1 MMGKSMIGE
10 RMTGEGT
17 MDLQIIDILQDIV
30 GEAYVST
37 STAELYAYS
46 TDAGIH
52 RSMPDA
58 VVRPGTTEEVSR
70 IVKLANEYLFP
81 VIPRGAGTAL
91 CGHSVPVK
99 GGVIIDMQRMNR
111 IKEVHI
117 EDLYVIVEP
126 GVVHQNLNEELKKYG
141 FFIPGPSSSNVA
153 NIGGMIATNA
163 SGGNAVKYGAT
174 RDYVLG
180 LEVVFP
186 TGEIAALGTRTL
198 KNSAGYQLERL
209 MCGMEGTLG
218 FITEATLKVVPLP
231 EKSAVAVAVFDTLE
245 AAGQCV
251 SNIIAKPIIPSGLE
265 LMSNVCIQAINK
277 AVDLGLPEK
286 DAILLIEVDGS
297 ANDIGNQIVKVS
309 EICTS
314 SGALSVDFTDD
325 PVRME
330 ELWKGRKAMIPAL
343 CKYDDELVTV
353 MLADDMAVPMSRIP
367 ETIRAF
373 ENISD
378 KYDIIIA
385 SYGHSG
391 DGNLHT
397 KVLMDPTSKSH
408 WDQAEKAVVEIYN
421 KVMEVGGTVTGEH
434 GVAITKAPFFI
445 KERASSI
452 NAMKIIKRGLDPNN
466 IMNPYKIMD
475 WDENFITHLRYHM
488 ERE

>member
-1 MMGKSMIGE
+1 
-10 RMTGEGT
+10 
-17 MDLQIIDILQDIV
+17 MDPQSIDKLRDIV
-30 GEAYVST
+30 GQSYIST

-52 RSMPDA
+52 RSMPD
-58 VVRPGTTEEVSR
+58 VVIRPGTTEEVTQ

-91 CGHSVPVK
+91 CGHSVPIK
-99 GGVIIDMQRMNR
+99 GGVIIDLQRMNR

-126 GVVHQNLNEELKKYG
+126 GVVHQDLNDELKKYG
-141 FFIPGPSSSNVA
+141 FFIPGPSSGNVA

-163 SGGNAVKYGAT
+163 SGGNAVKYGAI

-180 LEVVFP
+180 MEIVFP

-218 FITEATLKVVPLP
+218 VITEATLKVVPLP
-231 EKSAVAVAVFDTLE
+231 ERSAIAVAVFDTLE

-265 LMSNVCIQAINK
+265 LMSKVCIQAINR
-277 AVDLGLPEK
+277 AVELGLPEK

-297 ANDIGNQIVKVS
+297 ASDVRDQIKKVS

-314 SGALSVDFTDD
+314 SGAISVDFTDD
-325 PVRME
+325 AERME

-373 ENISD
+373 EDISD

-397 KVLMDPTSKSH
+397 KVLMDPTRKSH

-434 GVAITKAPFFI
+434 GVAITKAPFFL

-452 NAMKIIKRGLDPNN
+452 NAMKIIKRGLDP
-466 IMNPYKIMD
+466 
-475 WDENFITHLRYHM
+475 
-488 ERE
+488 